1 MNNRHLERCFGVGV
15 LGIGTVF
22 GATGQEICQ
31 NKCWLD
37 IAADFLLPSSLD
49 DYSGAL
55 PWVLV
60 GMFFIGYSF
69 RKS

>member
-1 MNNRHLERCFGVGV
+1 MENRTLERCFGVGV
-15 LGIGTVF
+15 LGIGAAF
-22 GATGQEICQ
+22 GATRQEICQ
-31 NKCWLD
+31 SRCWLD
-37 IAADFLLPSSLD
+37 VAADFVLPSSLD

-60 GMFFIGYSF
+60 GLIFIGYSF